1 MEGRKFYATPFG
13 TSTAKSEQERRMIAV
28 CNAARI
34 GTAKGMNKYH
44 PTRLSKED
52 FEDAMSDAVLNS
64 LLHVNDSTTGISYAN
79 KCGYSSALKACID
92 ATKKAA
98 MTTRVE
104 ESWNEEDG
112 WNVSREVFKKELEE
126 NTMKID
132 LEAEEEQSIA
142 AFRESLIKT
151 QIMMLPKE
159 DQIMIELRGL
169 GLPFKEISNKMGC
182 SIGSIQKRSYDCKKR
197 FTKLLDS
204 CGYYGL
210 L

>member
-1 MEGRKFYATPFG
+1 MEGRKFYATQFSA
-13 TSTAKSEQERRMIAV
+13 TTAKNEQEERMIAV

-44 PTRLSKED
+44 PPRLNKED
-52 FEDAMSDAVLNS
+52 FEDAMSDAVLNA
-64 LLHVNDSTTGISYAN
+64 LLHVKDCTSGISYAN
-79 KCGYSSALKACID
+79 KCGYSSALKACMV
-92 ATKKAA
+92 AAKKAT

-104 ESWNEEDG
+104 ENWNEEEG
-112 WNVSREVFKKELEE
+112 WRVNHEVFKKELEE
-126 NTMKID
+126 NAMKND
-132 LEAEEEQSIA
+132 FEAKEEQSIA
-142 AFRESLIKT
+142 AFRESLIKSR
-151 QIMMLPKE
+151 IMMLPKE

-169 GLPFKEISNKMGC
+169 GLPLKEISKKMGC
-182 SIGSIQKRSYDCKKR
+182 SIGSIQKRSHDCKKR